1 MKLGILGTGMIVK
14 DVLTMYHE
22 LGVEKTYLFST
33 KKSKSQA
40 LELMKKYHLDKVY
53 TDYDELLQSD
63 VDTIYC
69 ALPNH
74 LHYEF
79 SKKALE
85 NDKNVI
91 IEKPITANSK
101 ELEDL
106 IETGQ
111 YKEALQYL
119 NDMDNEQ
126 VRYQRLVCLYG
137 LKELQQAK
145 REGMKAKV
153 LAGETYYD
161 VVAIYVS
168 ILKDLE
174 EFEEAINIIVE
185 ELSMPYIPYQ
195 YETVFNAAYDE
206 LLLAKQ
212 EASFDGVTQKV
223 FNEEDI
229 ENILTK
235 KDTNEDL
242 LYMAIEQMEG
252 MNIRRMIVP
261 IRQFIR
267 DNDQPDFAKS
277 LLIELMIDQEID
289 EDLEVVKKG
298 VHYDINPSYAPMVLN
313 QESGVEIYKL
323 LMDALEDDNPSLLT
337 MCEQFLN
344 FYLYSIYPKYIDE
357 QDYRSIA
364 GAIHYHLASLQYIDI
379 ELEDIEYLYN
389 CNQEDVKDVLETI
402 QSIEY

>member
-1 MKLGILGTGMIVK
+1 M
-14 DVLTMYHE
+14 
-22 LGVEKTYLFST
+22 
-33 KKSKSQA
+33 
-40 LELMKKYHLDKVY
+40 
-53 TDYDELLQSD
+53 
-63 VDTIYC
+63 
-69 ALPNH
+69 
-74 LHYEF
+74 
-79 SKKALE
+79 
-85 NDKNVI
+85 
-91 IEKPITANSK
+91 
-101 ELEDL
+101 
-106 IETGQ
+106 
-111 YKEALQYL
+111 
-119 NDMDNEQ
+119 
-126 VRYQRLVCLYG
+126 
-137 LKELQQAK
+137 
-145 REGMKAKV
+145 
-153 LAGETYYD
+153 
-161 VVAIYVS
+161 
-168 ILKDLE
+168 
-174 EFEEAINIIVE
+174 
-185 ELSMPYIPYQ
+185 
-195 YETVFNAAYDE
+195 
-206 LLLAKQ
+206 
-212 EASFDGVTQKV
+212 
-223 FNEEDI
+223 
-229 ENILTK
+229 K

>member
-1 MKLGILGTGMIVK
+1 MI
-14 DVLTMYHE
+14 
-22 LGVEKTYLFST
+22 
-33 KKSKSQA
+33 
-40 LELMKKYHLDKVY
+40 
-53 TDYDELLQSD
+53 
-63 VDTIYC
+63 
-69 ALPNH
+69 
-74 LHYEF
+74 
-79 SKKALE
+79 
-85 NDKNVI
+85 
-91 IEKPITANSK
+91 
-101 ELEDL
+101 EDL

-161 VVAIYVS
+161 EVAKGNVS
-168 ILKDLE
+168 GSTSLSNNAIQNANSLSKVNKHNLRDYDNEKDLIRVIRGTNDIVNDVKDLYLE

>member
-1 MKLGILGTGMIVK
+1 M
-14 DVLTMYHE
+14 
-22 LGVEKTYLFST
+22 
-33 KKSKSQA
+33 
-40 LELMKKYHLDKVY
+40 
-53 TDYDELLQSD
+53 
-63 VDTIYC
+63 
-69 ALPNH
+69 
-74 LHYEF
+74 
-79 SKKALE
+79 
-85 NDKNVI
+85 
-91 IEKPITANSK
+91 
-101 ELEDL
+101 
-106 IETGQ
+106 
-111 YKEALQYL
+111 
-119 NDMDNEQ
+119 
-126 VRYQRLVCLYG
+126 LYG

-289 EDLEVVKKG
+289 EDLEVVKKRC
-298 VHYDINPSYAPMVLN
+298 
-313 QESGVEIYKL
+313 
-323 LMDALEDDNPSLLT
+323 ALR
-337 MCEQFLN
+337 
-344 FYLYSIYPKYIDE
+344 Y
-357 QDYRSIA
+357 
-364 GAIHYHLASLQYIDI
+364 
-379 ELEDIEYLYN
+379 
-389 CNQEDVKDVLETI
+389 
-402 QSIEY
+402 

>member
-1 MKLGILGTGMIVK
+1 M
-14 DVLTMYHE
+14 
-22 LGVEKTYLFST
+22 
-33 KKSKSQA
+33 
-40 LELMKKYHLDKVY
+40 
-53 TDYDELLQSD
+53 
-63 VDTIYC
+63 
-69 ALPNH
+69 
-74 LHYEF
+74 
-79 SKKALE
+79 
-85 NDKNVI
+85 
-91 IEKPITANSK
+91 
-101 ELEDL
+101 
-106 IETGQ
+106 
-111 YKEALQYL
+111 
-119 NDMDNEQ
+119 
-126 VRYQRLVCLYG
+126 
-137 LKELQQAK
+137 
-145 REGMKAKV
+145 
-153 LAGETYYD
+153 
-161 VVAIYVS
+161 
-168 ILKDLE
+168 
-174 EFEEAINIIVE
+174 
-185 ELSMPYIPYQ
+185 
-195 YETVFNAAYDE
+195 
-206 LLLAKQ
+206 
-212 EASFDGVTQKV
+212 TQKV

-242 LYMAIEQMEG
+242 LYMAIELMEG

>member
-1 MKLGILGTGMIVK
+1 
-14 DVLTMYHE
+14 
-22 LGVEKTYLFST
+22 
-33 KKSKSQA
+33 
-40 LELMKKYHLDKVY
+40 
-53 TDYDELLQSD
+53 
-63 VDTIYC
+63 
-69 ALPNH
+69 
-74 LHYEF
+74 
-79 SKKALE
+79 
-85 NDKNVI
+85 
-91 IEKPITANSK
+91 
-101 ELEDL
+101 
-106 IETGQ
+106 
-111 YKEALQYL
+111 
-119 NDMDNEQ
+119 
-126 VRYQRLVCLYG
+126 
-137 LKELQQAK
+137 
-145 REGMKAKV
+145 
-153 LAGETYYD
+153 
-161 VVAIYVS
+161 
-168 ILKDLE
+168 
-174 EFEEAINIIVE
+174 
-185 ELSMPYIPYQ
+185 MPYIPYQ

-389 CNQEDVKDVLETI
+389 CDQEEVKDVLETI

>member
-1 MKLGILGTGMIVK
+1 
-14 DVLTMYHE
+14 
-22 LGVEKTYLFST
+22 
-33 KKSKSQA
+33 
-40 LELMKKYHLDKVY
+40 
-53 TDYDELLQSD
+53 
-63 VDTIYC
+63 
-69 ALPNH
+69 
-74 LHYEF
+74 
-79 SKKALE
+79 
-85 NDKNVI
+85 
-91 IEKPITANSK
+91 
-101 ELEDL
+101 
-106 IETGQ
+106 
-111 YKEALQYL
+111 
-119 NDMDNEQ
+119 
-126 VRYQRLVCLYG
+126 
-137 LKELQQAK
+137 
-145 REGMKAKV
+145 
-153 LAGETYYD
+153 
-161 VVAIYVS
+161 
-168 ILKDLE
+168 
-174 EFEEAINIIVE
+174 
-185 ELSMPYIPYQ
+185 MPYIPYQ

-357 QDYRSIA
+357 QRLS
-364 GAIHYHLASLQYIDI
+364 
-379 ELEDIEYLYN
+379 
-389 CNQEDVKDVLETI
+389 
-402 QSIEY
+402 

>member
-1 MKLGILGTGMIVK
+1 MI
-14 DVLTMYHE
+14 
-22 LGVEKTYLFST
+22 
-33 KKSKSQA
+33 
-40 LELMKKYHLDKVY
+40 
-53 TDYDELLQSD
+53 
-63 VDTIYC
+63 
-69 ALPNH
+69 
-74 LHYEF
+74 
-79 SKKALE
+79 
-85 NDKNVI
+85 
-91 IEKPITANSK
+91 
-101 ELEDL
+101 EDL

-126 VRYQRLVCLYG
+126 VRYQRLICLYG

-212 EASFDGVTQKV
+212 AAS
-223 FNEEDI
+223 
-229 ENILTK
+229 LTK

-344 FYLYSIYPKYIDE
+344 FIF
-357 QDYRSIA
+357 
-364 GAIHYHLASLQYIDI
+364 
-379 ELEDIEYLYN
+379 
-389 CNQEDVKDVLETI
+389 I
-402 QSIEY
+402 QSIQNILMNKIIVVLQELFIII

>member
-1 MKLGILGTGMIVK
+1 MI
-14 DVLTMYHE
+14 
-22 LGVEKTYLFST
+22 
-33 KKSKSQA
+33 
-40 LELMKKYHLDKVY
+40 
-53 TDYDELLQSD
+53 
-63 VDTIYC
+63 
-69 ALPNH
+69 
-74 LHYEF
+74 
-79 SKKALE
+79 
-85 NDKNVI
+85 
-91 IEKPITANSK
+91 
-101 ELEDL
+101 EDL

-242 LYMAIEQMEG
+242 LYSIKYQ
-252 MNIRRMIVP
+252 
-261 IRQFIR
+261 
-267 DNDQPDFAKS
+267 DT
-277 LLIELMIDQEID
+277 LLPVIQENN
-289 EDLEVVKKG
+289 G
-298 VHYDINPSYAPMVLN
+298 VQTGY
-313 QESGVEIYKL
+313 
-323 LMDALEDDNPSLLT
+323 DDNMALYLTIGGLSFAGIAAILISL
-337 MCEQFLN
+337 N
-344 FYLYSIYPKYIDE
+344 KKK
-357 QDYRSIA
+357 RR
-364 GAIHYHLASLQYIDI
+364 
-379 ELEDIEYLYN
+379 
-389 CNQEDVKDVLETI
+389 K
-402 QSIEY
+402 

>member
-1 MKLGILGTGMIVK
+1 MI
-14 DVLTMYHE
+14 
-22 LGVEKTYLFST
+22 
-33 KKSKSQA
+33 
-40 LELMKKYHLDKVY
+40 
-53 TDYDELLQSD
+53 
-63 VDTIYC
+63 
-69 ALPNH
+69 
-74 LHYEF
+74 
-79 SKKALE
+79 
-85 NDKNVI
+85 
-91 IEKPITANSK
+91 
-101 ELEDL
+101 EDL

-119 NDMDNEQ
+119 NDIDNEQ

-289 EDLEVVKKG
+289 ENLEVVKKG

-323 LMDALEDDNPSLLT
+323 LMDALEDDNPSLLA

>member
-1 MKLGILGTGMIVK
+1 MI
-14 DVLTMYHE
+14 
-22 LGVEKTYLFST
+22 
-33 KKSKSQA
+33 
-40 LELMKKYHLDKVY
+40 
-53 TDYDELLQSD
+53 
-63 VDTIYC
+63 
-69 ALPNH
+69 
-74 LHYEF
+74 
-79 SKKALE
+79 
-85 NDKNVI
+85 
-91 IEKPITANSK
+91 
-101 ELEDL
+101 EDL

-267 DNDQPDFAKS
+267 DNEQPDFAKS

-344 FYLYSIYPKYIDE
+344 FIFIQSIQNILMNKIIVVLQSYSLSF
-357 QDYRSIA
+357 SI
-364 GAIHYHLASLQYIDI
+364 LQYIDI

>member
-40 LELMKKYHLDKVY
+40 LELMKTYHLDKVY

-277 LLIELMIDQEID
+277 LLELMIDQEID